1 MIELLI
7 FAIGYAVLA
16 MVVCIRL
23 VKGPSGIDRA
33 VASDCVDT
41 LTTVSLALFAV
52 FSGRSIYLDISMTLA
67 SFIKVTQSVFFGELP
82 VECEN
87 VKIGRAHV

>member
-67 SFIKVTQSVFFGELP
+67 VLGFLGTVMIARYMEGKL
-82 VECEN
+82 
-87 VKIGRAHV
+87 

>member
-1 MIELLI
+1 MDKEDLAMIELLI

-67 SFIKVTQSVFFGELP
+67 VLGFLGTVMIARYMEGKL
-82 VECEN
+82 
-87 VKIGRAHV
+87 